1 MKLQFFALNAILI
14 LLINTSWS
22 QYKDETDRYFEI
34 SKNMEIYN
42 QVIKEL
48 NNDYIKNIDP
58 NRMLNVGLNA
68 MLEDLDP
75 YTVFYSESDLE
86 DFRLES
92 QGNIESLGISIVNKN
107 KKIIISN
114 IQKESPLVSKNIPIG
129 STILKINGM
138 SLEGKSEDEINSLFS
153 SSSTIQLL
161 IRNLNEKEEQIEL
174 KRKVSNFASLRA
186 AELIGSEENIAYI
199 SLSQFIQSS
208 EAEIRRELERMK
220 KEKDLKGI
228 ILDLRG
234 NPGGLLDQAIKV
246 SNLFIPKNEVVV
258 SVEGK
263 DENQKQ
269 VLTTQRD
276 AWNAEL
282 PLVVLINHQSASASE
297 IVSGTIQDMDR
308 GVVLGDRS
316 YGKGL
321 VQNIRPLGYNTRL
334 KLTTAYYYTPS
345 GRSIQSIDYA
355 QKNEDGSVAHIPEER
370 RKTFLTKN
378 GRKVKD
384 GGGIDPDIF
393 IEEEKANPLIVALK
407 SNYIIF
413 DFATQYY
420 KKNQEKP
427 SIENFKLS
435 EKDWEAFK
443 TFVMQNELATE
454 ILLGKEWK
462 NWKQQF
468 TKENKDKEIN
478 HLLNNFEKDLES
490 LQKSLIEKNKNAIE
504 FAIGKE
510 IIKRYYFEEG
520 VHKYIF
526 HHPNASLEKAI
537 ELIEMPNLYKNILEK
552 K

>member
-1 MKLQFFALNAILI
+1 MKLHFFALNAALFLMIG
-14 LLINTSWS
+14 TSWA

-48 NNDYIKNIDP
+48 NSDYIKNIDP
-58 NRMLNVGLNA
+58 NRMLHVGLNA

-92 QGNIESLGISIVNKN
+92 QGNIESLGISIVNRKG
-107 KKIIISN
+107 KIIISN
-114 IQKESPLVSKNIPIG
+114 IQKGSPLISKNIPIG
-129 STILKINGM
+129 SSILKVNGM
-138 SLEGKSEDEINSLFS
+138 DLKGKSEEEINSLFS

-199 SLSQFIQSS
+199 SLSQFVQSS

-462 NWKQQF
+462 NWKQKF

-478 HLLNNFEKDLES
+478 HLLNKFEKDLES

-520 VHKYIF
+520 MHKYIF

-537 ELIEMPNLYKNILEK
+537 ELIEKPNLYKNILEK

>member
-1 MKLQFFALNAILI
+1 MKLQFYALNAILI
-14 LLINTSWS
+14 LIIKTSWS

-199 SLSQFIQSS
+199 SLSQFVQSS

-462 NWKQQF
+462 NWKQKF

-478 HLLNNFEKDLES
+478 HLLNKFEKDLES

-520 VHKYIF
+520 MHKYIF

-537 ELIEMPNLYKNILEK
+537 ELIEKPNLYKNILEK

>member
-86 DFRLES
+86 DFRFES

-276 AWNAEL
+276 AWNTEL

-355 QKNEDGSVAHIPEER
+355 KKNEDGSVAHIPEER